1 MHRTERNIT
10 MYNILTLNKIAACGT
25 DLLEKDKYAVSDS
38 AAEYDA
44 VLVRSASMHEM
55 ELPASLLAI
64 ARAGAGVNNIPIDKC
79 SEQGI
84 VVFNT
89 PGANAN
95 AVKELV
101 IAALLLTGRKI
112 IPSTEWIKTLK
123 GKGDEVSKL
132 VEKGKSQF
140 VGPEIMGKKLGVIG
154 LGAIGALV
162 ANAAAAL
169 GMEVYGTDPF
179 LSVNAALRLNPSVHV
194 VASNDDIYKTCDF
207 ITLHAPATAETKGMI
222 NAENIA
228 KMKDGVCI
236 LNFARGDLV
245 NSKDIID
252 ALASGKMAAYATD
265 FASDDLIG
273 VEGVVA
279 LPHLG
284 ASTPESEDNCA
295 VMACKEI
302 KAYLENGDIVNSVN
316 LPNVEMAISGDAKI
330 CVIHKNVEGLL
341 NSVTAP
347 VSTAGLNIE
356 NMISK
361 SKKDYAY
368 TCLDVKGSAEVP
380 VDAIKAVDGV
390 IAVRVIK

>member
-1 MHRTERNIT
+1 

-25 DLLEKDKYAVSDS
+25 DLMDKSKYSVSDD
-38 AAEYDA
+38 AANPDA
-44 VLVRSASMHEM
+44 ILVRSASMHEM
-55 ELPASLLAI
+55 ELPENLLAI

-101 IAALLLTGRKI
+101 IAGLLLSSRKI
-112 IPSTEWIKTLK
+112 VPSTEWIKTLK
-123 GKGDEVSKL
+123 GKGDEVGKL

-140 VGPEIMGKKLGVIG
+140 VGPEILGKKLGIIG

-169 GMEVYGTDPF
+169 GMDVYGTDPF

-194 VASNDDIYKTCDF
+194 VASNDDIFKTCDY

-228 KMKDGVCI
+228 KMKDGVRI
-236 LNFARGDLV
+236 LNFARADLV
-245 NSKDIID
+245 DSKAIID

-265 FASDDLIG
+265 FATDDIIG
-273 VEGVVA
+273 VDGVIA
-279 LPHLG
+279 IPHLG

-295 VMACKEI
+295 VMAVNEI
-302 KAYLENGDIVNSVN
+302 IAYLEKGDIINSVN
-316 LPNVEMAISGDAKI
+316 FPNVEVPMTGDAKI
-330 CVIHKNVEGLL
+330 CVLHKNVEGIL
-341 NSVTAP
+341 NSLTGAATA
-347 VSTAGLNIE
+347 AGMNIE
-356 NMISK
+356 NMVCK
-361 SKKDYAY
+361 SKKDLAY
-368 TCLDVKGSAEVP
+368 TVLDITGNA
-380 VDAIKAVDGV
+380 DGIKATLKAIDNV